1 MIWEVY
7 EYDFQTERYERPY
20 AMFMEET
27 AARGCKREKG
37 WVGVRRLTVW
47 RGLEEWKAAVAYLGR
62 DDQYGSVIR
71 VYDTAEEKRAEV
83 KEEFRR
89 KALLK
94 LTMEER
100 EALGLPRLP
109 EARKH

>member
-1 MIWEVY
+1 MV
-7 EYDFQTERYERPY
+7 
-20 AMFMEET
+20 ET
-27 AARGCKREKG
+27 AV
-37 WVGVRRLTVW
+37 WVVNDYTDDQRSMYPLAYFTNRA
-47 RGLEEWKAAVAYLGR
+47 AAVRYLGR
-62 DDQYGSVIR
+62 EPETYMGLIKKIR
-71 VYDTAEEKRAEV
+71 VYETAEEKRAEV

-109 EARKH
+109 EARKHHSSGQ